1 MMYILYYYYINIL
14 IPTFNSWI
22 ILSTNNFIVSMIIFF
37 PLSHFF
43 PFWRKKQKP
52 NYKHTKKNTISPIS
66 KTLTLKDIKNLKLN
80 GATILDLSK
89 KQKPETLIVVVK
101 KKSMMGNCKSIYSC
115 TTYVRHTSRKRRT
128 WRENSQTL
136 RKKIRCIF
144 F

>member
-43 PFWRKKQKP
+43 PFWRKQKP
-52 NYKHTKKNTISPIS
+52 NYKHTKKKYYFTNLQNSYF
-66 KTLTLKDIKNLKLN
+66 KDIKNLKLN

>member
-1 MMYILYYYYINIL
+1 MYILYYYYINIL

-52 NYKHTKKNTISPIS
+52 NYKHTKKKYYFTNLQNSYF
-66 KTLTLKDIKNLKLN
+66 KDIKNLKLN

-101 KKSMMGNCKSIYSC
+101 KINDGLLQIYLFMYDIC
-115 TTYVRHTSRKRRT
+115 PTHKQKKKNMKRKFS
-128 WRENSQTL
+128 NS
-136 RKKIRCIF
+136 
-144 F
+144 

>member
-1 MMYILYYYYINIL
+1 MYILYYYYINIL
-14 IPTFNSWI
+14 IPTTFKFLNNS
-22 ILSTNNFIVSMIIFF
+22 LHKNFIVSMMIFF

-43 PFWRKKQKP
+43 PFEEKTKP

-128 WRENSQTL
+128 
-136 RKKIRCIF
+136 
-144 F
+144 